1 MLPLSSI
8 WPGSPEAPCVF
19 YPPES
24 PPLLVCTNDGS
35 TPFRFN
41 LHCGDL
47 GHTMILGPTGAGK
60 STFLGLI
67 CAQFLRYPDAQVF
80 VFDKGLSMFPLCAG
94 VGGTH
99 YDVAGESSEL
109 AFAPLRHVDE
119 SEAELA
125 WACDWIAGLYEV
137 QGLVLSPKDL
147 NAISEA
153 MNRIRKQPA
162 ELRDLTVFMHL
173 LQDARLKEGLGYYCA
188 GGPMARLLNS
198 KTDNL
203 GLSNFLVFEIE
214 ELMKLGEKSLI
225 PVLIYLFH
233 RIEKALKGQAS
244 LLVLDEAWIMLGNR
258 VFRDK
263 IREWLKVLRKANCA
277 VVLATQSLSDA
288 ARSEILDVL
297 AESCPT
303 KVFLPNYEAANET
316 QREQYRG
323 LGLNT
328 RQIEMIA
335 RATPKRDYYVVS
347 RDGRRLMQL
356 ALGRKALAFTG
367 SSGKEDIARLKG
379 LMKEFPGREQWLR
392 RWLDYKQAA

>member
-1 MLPLSSI
+1 M
-8 WPGSPEAPCVF
+8 WPGKIPNWPSP
-19 YPPES
+19 
-24 PPLLVCTNDGS
+24 
-35 TPFRFN
+35 
-41 LHCGDL
+41 
-47 GHTMILGPTGAGK
+47 
-60 STFLGLI
+60 
-67 CAQFLRYPDAQVF
+67 
-80 VFDKGLSMFPLCAG
+80 
-94 VGGTH
+94 
-99 YDVAGESSEL
+99 
-109 AFAPLRHVDE
+109 PLRHVDE

-125 WACDWIAGLYEV
+125 WACDWIAGLYEL
-137 QGLVLSPKDL
+137 QGLALSPRDL

-173 LQDARLKEGLGYYCA
+173 LQDARLKEGLGAYCA

-198 KTDNL
+198 KSDNL

-214 ELMKLGEKSLI
+214 ELMNLGEKSLI
-225 PVLIYLFH
+225 PVLMYLFR
-233 RIEKALKGQAS
+233 RIEKALKGQPS

-258 VFRDK
+258 VFKNK

-277 VVLATQSLSDA
+277 VILATQSLSDA

-367 SSGKEDIARLKG
+367 SSGKEDISRLKS

-392 RWLDYKQAA
+392 RWLEHKQAA